1 MTTDLNTKLLSKKIT
16 EILPSCNNFEIIQPV
31 NIGQETDTWQNELI
45 LFIKPEIFLVNNSEN
60 IENSIN
66 LVFEKLNQFDAHL
79 NGILILGGKVMDDLE
94 IMNRHYGF
102 INKLSRSASKI
113 ISEDD
118 QEKIKEAL
126 NLSYLDNHH
135 IFGGH
140 EYLEKF
146 PNENC
151 FDLDRL
157 WFTKKSIKIRS
168 GFYIQTYEK
177 DSKNIIL
184 VNGFH
189 PAQLEHYT
197 NPSHRIVLMLIHSN
211 NNWSNLKNE
220 MVGATFPEKAVS
232 QSIRGTLYANPSKF
246 GLEEVNIANNGVHLS
261 AGAFEAMFEIV
272 NFLGDIL
279 KIDPKKQ
286 QPLILK
292 KMIKQG
298 IDIDRAVNA
307 LNNPVVTSDPKEID
321 LFTATE
327 DKDTDEAISLYKKS
341 LSN

>member
-1 MTTDLNTKLLSKKIT
+1 MTTDLDTKLLSKKIT
-16 EILPSCNNFEIIQPV
+16 EILASCNNFEIIQPV
-31 NIGQETDTWQNELI
+31 NIGQETWQNELV
-45 LFIKPEIFLVNNSEN
+45 LFIKPEIFLVKDSDK

-66 LVFEKLNQFDAHL
+66 LVFEKLKQFDAHL
-79 NGILILGGKVMDDLE
+79 DGILILGGKVMDKLE

-102 INKLSRSASKI
+102 INKLSGSASKI

-118 QEKIKEAL
+118 QEKIKEVL
-126 NLSYLDNHH
+126 NLDSLDNHY

-140 EYLEKF
+140 EYLEEF
-146 PNENC
+146 TNENC
-151 FDLDRL
+151 FDLDTL

-168 GFYIQTYEK
+168 GFYIQSYEK
-177 DSKNIIL
+177 QSQNIIL

-197 NPSHRIVLMLIHSN
+197 NPDHRILLMLIHSN
-211 NNWSNLKNE
+211 TNWSVLKNE

-232 QSIRGTLYANPSKF
+232 QSIRGTLYDNPSKF
-246 GLEEVNIANNGVHLS
+246 GLQEVNIANNGVHLS

-272 NFLGDIL
+272 NFLGELL
-279 KIDPKKQ
+279 KIDPKTE

-292 KMIKQG
+292 KMINQG
-298 IDIDRAVNA
+298 IDISEGINA
-307 LNNPVVTSDPKEID
+307 LNNPVIISDPKEID

-327 DKDTDEAISLYKKS
+327 DKDTDEAISLYKNS